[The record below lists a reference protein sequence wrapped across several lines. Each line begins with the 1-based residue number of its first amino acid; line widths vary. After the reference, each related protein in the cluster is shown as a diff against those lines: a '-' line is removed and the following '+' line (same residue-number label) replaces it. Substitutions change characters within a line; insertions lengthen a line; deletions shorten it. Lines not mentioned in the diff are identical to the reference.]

1 MRVRIQL
8 LLGGYVRLPEL
19 TIGRFTARV
28 PIIQGGMS
36 VRVSRSS
43 LASAV
48 ADCGG
53 IGTIGGS
60 GLPLDELKADIRR
73 AKERTKGVIAV
84 NIMFAIR
91 DFADAVLASIEAGV
105 DMIVTGAGF
114 SRDVFAVGQ
123 EHDVPV
129 VSIVSSPQLARLAE
143 KSGAAAIVVE
153 ATEAGGHLGT
163 EEPLREL
170 FPKVRQVVSSVPL
183 IAAGGITDGYDIA
196 EMMGDFGADGVQM
209 ATRFVLTKECDV
221 ADSFKDSYRAAGPGD
236 VVLMESP
243 VGLPGRA
250 IRNQFIDD
258 LAAGRKVYD
267 GRCKRTC
274 LKKCSKSFC
283 IIDRLDQS
291 REGDAEQG
299 LVFSGAG
306 VWRIDDEPTVGELM
320 HRLVTEAESVYQG
333 QGVAAARK

>member
-1 MRVRIQL
+1 M
-8 LLGGYVRLPEL
+8 RLPEL

-28 PIIQGGMS
+28 PIVQGGMS

-43 LASAV
+43 LAVAV

-73 AKERTKGVIAV
+73 AKERTTGVIAV

-91 DFADAVLASIEAGV
+91 DFADTVLASIEAGI
-105 DMIVTGAGF
+105 DMVVTGAGF
-114 SRDVFAVGQ
+114 SRDVFAMGR

-163 EEPLREL
+163 DEPLRDL
-170 FPKVRQVVSSVPL
+170 FPRVREVVTEVPL

-196 EMMGDFGADGVQM
+196 EMMGDYGADGVQM

-221 ADSFKDSYRAAGPGD
+221 ADAFKDAYKAAGPGD

-250 IRNQFIDD
+250 IRNRFIDD
-258 LAAGRKVYD
+258 LAAGREVYD
-267 GRCKRTC
+267 GRCKRAC
-274 LKKCSKSFC
+274 LKRCSKSFC

-291 REGDAEQG
+291 RGGDADEG

-306 VWRIDDEPTVGELM
+306 VWKFDDEPSVGELM
-320 HRLVTEAESVYQG
+320 DRLVTEAESAYG
-333 QGVAAARK
+333 GRGVPTARR

>member
-1 MRVRIQL
+1 M
-8 LLGGYVRLPEL
+8 RLPEL
-19 TIGRFTARV
+19 SIGRFTARV
-28 PIIQGGMS
+28 PIVQGGMS

-43 LASAV
+43 LAVAV
-48 ADCGG
+48 AECGG

-114 SRDVFAVGQ
+114 SRDVFAVGR

-170 FPKVRQVVSSVPL
+170 FPRVREVIRKVPL

-196 EMMGDFGADGVQM
+196 EMIGDYGADGVQM

-221 ADSFKDSYRAAGPGD
+221 ADSFKDAYRAAGPDD
-236 VVLMESP
+236 VVIMQSP

-250 IRNQFIDD
+250 IRNRFVED
-258 LAAGRKVYD
+258 LAEGRKVYD

-291 REGDAEQG
+291 RDGDAEDG
-299 LVFSGAG
+299 LVFSGSG
-306 VWRIDDEPTVGELM
+306 VWRFDDEPSVCDLM
-320 HRLVTEAESVYQG
+320 GRLVSEAESVYRG
-333 QGVAAARK
+333 QGVSAKEA

>member
-1 MRVRIQL
+1 M
-8 LLGGYVRLPEL
+8 RLPEL

-28 PIIQGGMS
+28 PIVQGGMS

-43 LASAV
+43 LAAAV
-48 ADCGG
+48 AENGG

-60 GLPLDELKADIRR
+60 GIPIEELKADIRR
-73 AKERTKGVIAV
+73 AKEMTKGIIAV

-91 DFADAVLASIEAGV
+91 DFAAAVLASIEAGV

-114 SRDVFAVGQ
+114 SRDVFEVGR

-143 KSGAAAIVVE
+143 KSGAAAIVLE

-163 EEPLREL
+163 DEALRDL
-170 FPKVRQVVSSVPL
+170 FPKVRDVVTKVPL

-196 EMMGDFGADGVQM
+196 EMMGDYGADGVQM
-209 ATRFVLTKECDV
+209 ATRFVLTQECDV
-221 ADSFKDSYRAAGPGD
+221 ADVFKDAYRNAGPED
-236 VVLMESP
+236 VILMESP

-250 IRNQFIDD
+250 IRNKFLDD
-258 LAAGRKVYD
+258 LCAGEEVYD
-267 GRCKRTC
+267 GRCKRAC

-283 IIDRLDQS
+283 IIDRLDQA
-291 REGDAEQG
+291 REGDAYEG
-299 LVFSGAG
+299 LIFSGAN
-306 VWRIDDEPTVGELM
+306 VWRFDDEPTVADLM
-320 HRLVTEAESVYQG
+320 HRLVEEAESVYQG
-333 QGVAAARK
+333 RGVPAGRP